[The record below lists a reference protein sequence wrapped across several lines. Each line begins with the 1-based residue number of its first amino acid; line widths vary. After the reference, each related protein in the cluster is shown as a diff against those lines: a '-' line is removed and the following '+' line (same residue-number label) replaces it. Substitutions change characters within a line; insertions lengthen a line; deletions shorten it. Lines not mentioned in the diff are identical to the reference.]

1 MEPEQASIK
10 VEYGID
16 ITHVQFI
23 DRKILDEQKI
33 AKLRELL
40 EPVIEKN
47 GTGRMLLD
55 FVNVEFMTSAMLGL
69 LVRLNKKVRER
80 SGKLGFCN
88 VDPGI
93 RKVFEITQLTK
104 VFDIS

>member
-1 MEPEQASIK
+1 MAPGQASMK
-10 VEYGID
+10 VEYGIGV
-16 ITHVQFI
+16 THVQFV
-23 DRKILDEQKI
+23 DRKILDEGKI
-33 AKLRELL
+33 AELRESL

-47 GTGRMLLD
+47 GDGRMLLD

-80 SGKLGFCN
+80 GGGLGLCN
-88 VDPGI
+88 VDPSI

-104 VFDIS
+104 ILDIS

>member
-1 MEPEQASIK
+1 MK

-16 ITHVQFI
+16 VTHVQFI
-23 DRKILDEQKI
+23 DQKILDEGKI
-33 AKLRELL
+33 AELRESL

-47 GTGRMLLD
+47 GDGRMLLD

-80 SGKLGFCN
+80 SGKLGLCN
-88 VDPGI
+88 VDPRI

-104 VFDIS
+104 IFDIS

>member
-1 MEPEQASIK
+1 MKPEQASMK

-16 ITHVQFI
+16 VTHVQFV
-23 DRKILDEQKI
+23 DQKILDEGKI
-33 AKLRELL
+33 AKLRESL

-47 GTGRMLLD
+47 GDGRILLD

-80 SGKLGFCN
+80 GGGLGLCN
-88 VDPGI
+88 VAPSI
-93 RKVFEITQLTK
+93 RKVFEITQLTQI
-104 VFDIS
+104 FDIS

>member
-1 MEPEQASIK
+1 MK
-10 VEYGID
+10 VEYGIGV
-16 ITHVQFI
+16 THVQFV
-23 DRKILDEQKI
+23 DRKILEEGKI
-33 AKLRELL
+33 AELRESL

-47 GTGRMLLD
+47 GDGRMLLD

-80 SGKLGFCN
+80 GGGLGLCN
-88 VDPGI
+88 VDPSI

-104 VFDIS
+104 ILDIS

>member
-1 MEPEQASIK
+1 MYNS

-16 ITHVQFI
+16 VTHVQFI
-23 DRKILDEQKI
+23 DRRILDEGKI
-33 AKLRELL
+33 AELRESL

-47 GTGRMLLD
+47 GGR
-55 FVNVEFMTSAMLGL
+55 LGL
-69 LVRLNKKVRER
+69 
-80 SGKLGFCN
+80 CN

-93 RKVFEITQLTK
+93 REVFEITQLTK

>member
-1 MEPEQASIK
+1 MEPEQASMK

-16 ITHVQFI
+16 VTHVQFI
-23 DRKILDEQKI
+23 DKKILDEAKI
-33 AKLRELL
+33 AELRESL
-40 EPVIEKN
+40 EPIVEKN
-47 GTGRMLLD
+47 GAGRMLLN
-55 FVNVEFMTSAMLGL
+55 FANVEFMTSAMLGL

-80 SGKLGFCN
+80 GGKLELCN
-88 VDPGI
+88 VNPSI

>member
-1 MEPEQASIK
+1 MEPKQAGIK

-16 ITHVQFI
+16 VTHIQLV
-23 DRKILDEQKI
+23 DRKILDEEKI
-33 AKLRELL
+33 AKLRESL

-47 GTGRMLLD
+47 GDGRMLLD

-69 LVRLNKKVRER
+69 LVRLNRKVREH
-80 SGKLGFCN
+80 GGTLGLCN
-88 VDPGI
+88 VDPNI